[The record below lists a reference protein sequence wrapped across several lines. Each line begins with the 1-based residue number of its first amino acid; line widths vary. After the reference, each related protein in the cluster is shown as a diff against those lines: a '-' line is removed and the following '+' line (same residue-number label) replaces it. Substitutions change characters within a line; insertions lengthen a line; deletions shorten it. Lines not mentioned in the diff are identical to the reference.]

1 MSLLHPNDKKI
12 LNSLSSVMER
22 ASAAYGMTYQEADE
36 IGVAVITA
44 YENKAREIR
53 ERHDELLNLDD

>member
-1 MSLLHPNDKKI
+1 
-12 LNSLSSVMER
+12 MER